1 MLRRY
6 TEFSQAEFQARHRRA
21 QALMEEQGLDA
32 LMITDRLNYA
42 YFTGHRS
49 EQSPI
54 DKIRPYV
61 SILPRSG
68 EGVLITMEFEKR
80 QVLETTWIENIHIA
94 GLRGRAEPVIE
105 VIRKL
110 GLDKG
115 RIGAEL
121 GREQY
126 LGISPNEYD
135 GIRNGLADATFVD
148 AAPLILK
155 LRATKSPAEV
165 AYIRRAGELL
175 SVSMLETFD
184 AVKVGMTEI
193 DIMRTLRT
201 RIAHN
206 GGERV
211 TFMWV
216 VSSRDGMI
224 AGPTERRMQ
233 AGDLLVLDAG
243 VEYRGYCSDVSRSA
257 SLGTPN
263 DDLAEFYAWMSQAVR
278 IGVDHLRVG
287 NTPRGVVEAVREF
300 CRKRGLEAG
309 MSGRIGHGVGLAST
323 EYPSLDAAEPIV
335 FEEGMVFA
343 CNPNFYFGDYGWL
356 NNEDNWVVTADGPPE
371 LLSAPAGSGQLHVIR
386 V

>member
-61 SILPRSG
+61 FILPRSG

-216 VSSRDGMI
+216 VSSQDGMI

-263 DDLAEFYAWMSQAVR
+263 DDLAEFYAWMSQ
-278 IGVDHLRVG
+278 
-287 NTPRGVVEAVREF
+287 AVREF